1 MKRLVY
7 KLETF
12 KNRKEVKHIIIMVIA
27 MIYIFFILCNISSLV
42 ENYFQKIL
50 SRPQKSHSPFLLTIP
65 LSACTPFLLSI
76 PVKRG
81 GGGPCLCKNLSFP
94 KKFLTELVHLWGL
107 PVVKM
112 CSIFFE
118 LNLTLFTRVIAPNPP
133 QNGPDWVLNQ
143 KK

>member
-50 SRPQKSHSPFLLTIP
+50 SRPQKSHSPFFTHYPPTCMYP
-65 LSACTPFLLSI
+65 LFA
-76 PVKRG
+76 
-81 GGGPCLCKNLSFP
+81 
-94 KKFLTELVHLWGL
+94 
-107 PVVKM
+107 
-112 CSIFFE
+112 
-118 LNLTLFTRVIAPNPP
+118 
-133 QNGPDWVLNQ
+133 
-143 KK
+143 